1 VNITVESK
9 WNTLTPD
16 TWVAMIYSPTF
27 PQTTVQYC
35 GEHGR
40 LPKLRQ
46 AVTVHNAYNDKE
58 RTGIVTQLFPER
70 REYEVAIL
78 ENRT

>member
-1 VNITVESK
+1 MNITIDSN

-27 PQTTVQYC
+27 PQTTMQYC
-35 GEHGR
+35 GERGHLPR
-40 LPKLRQ
+40 LRRM
-46 AVTVHNAYNDKE
+46 VTVHNAYNDKE

-70 REYEVAIL
+70 HEYEVTIL
-78 ENRT
+78 EDRE